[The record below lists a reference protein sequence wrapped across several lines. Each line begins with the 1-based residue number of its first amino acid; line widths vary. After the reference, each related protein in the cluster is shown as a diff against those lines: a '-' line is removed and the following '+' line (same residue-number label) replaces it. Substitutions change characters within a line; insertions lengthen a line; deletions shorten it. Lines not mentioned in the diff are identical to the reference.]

1 MIKKNVFTVS
11 ISYEG
16 WQKKKKPSVIKFLNI
31 CEAFMFSNISKLL
44 KILCVLPVSTAEPER
59 FFSKLDKTLT
69 CLRARMGEERL
80 ESLIMLQVHRNRTP
94 SVDEVINTFCR
105 NQCQKVKFSYVICN
119 YSCKLIELFCKNPH
133 T

>member
-1 MIKKNVFTVS
+1 MIKKNFTVS

-16 WQKKKKPSVIKFLNI
+16 WQKEKPSVIKSLNM
-31 CEAFMFSNISKLL
+31 CEAVMFSNISKLL

-59 FFSKLDKTLT
+59 FFSKLEKTLT

-94 SVDEVINTFCR
+94 SVDEVINTFAETSAR
-105 NQCQKVKFSYVICN
+105 
-119 YSCKLIELFCKNPH
+119 KLNFLM
-133 T
+133 